1 MNERMAGSMLFDAG
15 SYAQWMYGSMN
26 DVGAKAASDFQ
37 PPAKHVALIVDWATA
52 LTDPLSAGPST
63 NCSTTGNELLDYYG
77 YNLAMGTIVGALIG
91 FYVIFHIGSYLSL
104 SYLYKKR

>member
-1 MNERMAGSMLFDAG
+1 MTWEQKPHQSL
-15 SYAQWMYGSMN
+15 
-26 DVGAKAASDFQ
+26 Q